1 MGVNGHNSVCRSLHR
16 AKSDVFA
23 LFPQTF
29 SILYW
34 EKEMFKSKAVVL
46 SSLLAACLAVSPVLA
61 DDTLKVGVQAPITGS
76 YANEGQGID
85 QSVRLLA
92 EQINGQGGVLGKKIE
107 VISCDDEGTAMKAAI
122 CAKDLVNKGVAMVIG
137 SYTSTCAEA
146 AQATYFRAGV
156 LQTSDGTSDTLTE
169 HGYWTFFRN
178 SFPNSA
184 EAVFAADYMV
194 KEKKYQRIAIMS
206 DFSSYADGLA
216 TAVQDSI
223 KALGGNIVAREK
235 VKAGSQ
241 NFTPVLTQLKS
252 KKPDVIFY
260 AGYYSDGGL
269 IRSQQVALG
278 IKADF
283 IGGDANDNAD
293 FVKLA
298 GNEAAGAFIINVPT
312 PELLP
317 YDLAKDFLKAYQAKY
332 KMMPPSIWTLLNV
345 DGMRAFVHAME
356 SNQSLDTKKA
366 AEFLHTLKDYPGITG
381 PISFAPDGN
390 RVGSGYMAYEI
401 QKDGSYKIAYRQ

>member
-1 MGVNGHNSVCRSLHR
+1 MLKSKVLAISLMTTFLV
-16 AKSDVFA
+16 SGSVFA
-23 LFPQTF
+23 G
-29 SILYW
+29 
-34 EKEMFKSKAVVL
+34 
-46 SSLLAACLAVSPVLA
+46 
-61 DDTLKVGVQAPITGS
+61 DTLKVGVQAPITGK

-92 EQINGQGGVLGKKIE
+92 EQINEKGGVMGRKIE

-122 CAKDLVNKGVAMVIG
+122 CAKDLVNKGVSMVIG

-156 LQTSDGTSDTLTE
+156 LQTSDGTSDTLTQ

-184 EAVFAADYMV
+184 EATFAANYMV
-194 KEKKYQRIAIMS
+194 KVKNYKRIAILS

-223 KALGGNIVAREK
+223 KKLGGNIVAREK
-235 VKAGSQ
+235 VKSGSQ
-241 NFTPVLTQLKS
+241 NFTPVLTQLKG
-252 KKPDVIFY
+252 KKPDVIFFS
-260 AGYYSDGGL
+260 GYYSDGGL

-283 IGGDANDNAD
+283 IGGDANDNVD

-298 GNEAAGAFIINVPT
+298 GNAAQGAYIINVPT

-317 YDLAKDFLKAYQAKY
+317 YDLAKDFLKAYKAKY
-332 KMMPPSIWTLLNV
+332 NMMPPSIWTILNV
-345 DGMRAFVHAME
+345 DGMRAFIHAME
-356 SNQSLDTKKA
+356 TVKSFDTKKA
-366 AEFLHTLKDYPGITG
+366 ADYLHTLKDYPGITG
-381 PISFAPDGN
+381 PISFAADGN
-390 RVGSGYMAYEI
+390 RVGSGYMTYEI
-401 QKDGSYKIAYRQ
+401 QKDGSYKIVHK

>member
-1 MGVNGHNSVCRSLHR
+1 MLATLIVAGP
-16 AKSDVFA
+16 VFG
-23 LFPQTF
+23 
-29 SILYW
+29 
-34 EKEMFKSKAVVL
+34 KES
-46 SSLLAACLAVSPVLA
+46 
-61 DDTLKVGVQAPITGS
+61 LKVGVQAPITGS

-92 EQINGQGGVLGKKIE
+92 EQINAKGGVMGRQIE
-107 VISCDDEGTAMKAAI
+107 VVTCDDEGTAMKAAI
-122 CAKDLVNKGVAMVIG
+122 CAKDLVNKGVSMVIG

-146 AQATYFRAGV
+146 AEATYARAGV
-156 LQTSDGTSDTLTE
+156 LQTSDGTSDSLTK

-184 EAVFAADYMV
+184 EATFTAKYMIEV
-194 KEKKYQRIAIMS
+194 KKYKKIAILS

-216 TAVQDSI
+216 TAVVDSV

-235 VKAGSQ
+235 VQAGAQ

-252 KKPDVIFY
+252 KNPDVIYF
-260 AGYYSDGGL
+260 AGYYSDGGM
-269 IRSQQVALG
+269 IRAQQVGLG

-283 IGGDANDNAD
+283 IGGDANDNVD

-298 GNEAAGAFIINVPT
+298 GDSAQGAYIINVPT

-317 YDLAKDFLKAYQAKY
+317 YDLAKDFLKAYKAKY
-332 KMMPPSIWTLLNV
+332 NAMPPSIWTLLNV
-345 DGMRAFVHAME
+345 DGMRAFIHAME
-356 SNQSLDTKKA
+356 ANKSFDTKKA
-366 AEFLHTLKDYPGITG
+366 AEYLHKLKDYQGITG

-401 QKDGSYKIAYRQ
+401 QKDGSYKIMFK